1 MSAEVGGHGCLW
13 SGALQLFKLC
23 SVLPLLAVRMALV
36 LLSTCWD
43 LTATSLPLGFLS
55 TAKTRGGLSST
66 CTERATV
73 ACLFLGRSAAM
84 PPTCPVLQ
92 PTLQDAA
99 VKSLHA
105 LLVVAGLREA

>member
-13 SGALQLFKLC
+13 SGTLQLFKLC
-23 SVLPLLAVRMALV
+23 SVLPLSAVRMALV

-55 TAKTRGGLSST
+55 TATARGAFINMH
-66 CTERATV
+66 RATV

-105 LLVVAGLREA
+105 LLVVAGLRQA